1 MARIA
6 QQPLMRINRRG
17 IDMAISG
24 NKNRGF
30 TLLELMIV
38 VIVVAILAA
47 LAMYNYAKYGFRSRR
62 VDGQSLLMNI
72 AAAEQRFYT
81 NYNNYAS
88 SITSAPPTGL
98 GLTSATSP
106 PPGYYTATIAVAA
119 NGQSYT
125 LTAAPVSGLAQEKD
139 QCKKLTLTDTGVKN
153 MTGDTSN
160 GSCW

>member
-1 MARIA
+1 MT
-6 QQPLMRINRRG
+6 M
-17 IDMAISG
+17 SG

-88 SITSAPPTGL
+88 SITSAPPNGL
-98 GLTSATSP
+98 GLTSVTSP
-106 PPGYYTATIAVAA
+106 PPGYYTASIKVAA
-119 NGQSYT
+119 DGQSYT
-125 LTAAPVSGLAQEKD
+125 LTATPVGSTSQKND
-139 QCKKLTLTDTGVKN
+139 QCKALTLTDTGVKN

-160 GSCW
+160 GKCW

>member
-1 MARIA
+1 
-6 QQPLMRINRRG
+6 MR
-17 IDMAISG
+17 A

-38 VIVVAILAA
+38 VMVVAILAA
-47 LAMYNYAKYGFRSRR
+47 LAMYNYAKYGYRSRR

-88 SITSAPPTGL
+88 SITSAPPAGL
-98 GLTSATSP
+98 GLNSASSP
-106 PPGYYTATIAVAA
+106 SPGYYTASIVVAA
-119 NGQSYT
+119 DGQSYT
-125 LTAAPVSGLAQEKD
+125 LTATPNAAQAKD

-153 MTGDTSN
+153 MSGNTSN
-160 GSCW
+160 GKCW